1 MVLRRML
8 DSNAIDRLFSEH
20 ADEQHHRSLL
30 FSDLAV
36 LVSGV
41 VLGKHRSMN
50 AGYKKMKEQLGVSVT
65 AVSEKLQRVELP
77 VVQQLVRHSY
87 QQTVEIYKA
96 VGSVA
101 HNDLSGDSTRIR
113 DGNWLAGTE
122 HRLTET
128 RTSAAA
134 PLPGQSLVVYDPK
147 FNAVSGFGAQ
157 PNALGKKIS
166 DLKS

>member
-87 QQTVEIYKA
+87 QQTVEICQVVLLTNLPRDKA
-96 VGSVA
+96 DAVA
-101 HNDLSGDSTRIR
+101 VSELYRTRWKI
-113 DGNWLAGTE
+113 
-122 HRLTET
+122 ET
-128 RTSAAA
+128 AFGHMTVAMKWNRFRQPTSPQKFAQSSAA
-134 PLPGQSLVVYDPK
+134 ST
-147 FNAVSGFGAQ
+147 
-157 PNALGKKIS
+157 
-166 DLKS
+166 